1 MELVDNMIRAIRFE
15 NESRLGDP
23 RSPAEK
29 LEIFINKTSCEV
41 LNVVVTSTTT
51 FENSSYE
58 KRSWADEILL
68 IYRREEK
75 YGLKKGVLPG
85 SGQGDS

>member
-1 MELVDNMIRAIRFE
+1 MTRAIRFK

-41 LNVVVTSTTT
+41 LNVVVTSTTI

-68 IYRREEK
+68 IYRRREK
-75 YGLKKGVLPG
+75 DGLEKRVLPG
-85 SGQGDS
+85 SRQSDS

>member
-1 MELVDNMIRAIRFE
+1 MIRAIRFE

-41 LNVVVTSTTT
+41 LNVVVTSTTK

-68 IYRREEK
+68 IYRWREK
-75 YGLKKGVLPG
+75 DGLEERVLPG
-85 SGQGDS
+85 SRQGDS

>member
-1 MELVDNMIRAIRFE
+1 MIRAIRFK

-41 LNVVVTSTTT
+41 LNVVVTSTTI

-75 YGLKKGVLPG
+75 DEIERGILPR
-85 SGQGDS
+85 SG

>member
-1 MELVDNMIRAIRFE
+1 MIRAIRFK

-29 LEIFINKTSCEV
+29 LAIFINKTSCEV
-41 LNVVVTSTTT
+41 LNVVVTSTVI

-68 IYRREEK
+68 IYRRRGK
-75 YGLKKGVLPG
+75 DGLKKRIFPG
-85 SGQGDS
+85 SGRSDSKV

>member
-1 MELVDNMIRAIRFE
+1 MIRAIRFK

-29 LEIFINKTSCEV
+29 LAIFINKTSCEV
-41 LNVVVTSTTT
+41 LNVVVTSTAI

-58 KRSWADEILL
+58 KRSRADEILL
-68 IYRREEK
+68 IYRRRGKDGLEER
-75 YGLKKGVLPG
+75 VLPG
-85 SGQGDS
+85 SRQDDI

>member
-1 MELVDNMIRAIRFE
+1 MIRAIRFE

-41 LNVVVTSTTT
+41 LNVVVTSTTI

-68 IYRREEK
+68 IYRRREKDGLEERIF
-75 YGLKKGVLPG
+75 PG
-85 SGQGDS
+85 SGQSDS

>member
-1 MELVDNMIRAIRFE
+1 MIRAIRFK

-29 LEIFINKTSCEV
+29 LEIFINKTSWEV
-41 LNVVVTSTTT
+41 LNVVVTSTAI

-68 IYRREEK
+68 IYRRREKDGLEER
-75 YGLKKGVLPG
+75 VLPG

>member
-1 MELVDNMIRAIRFE
+1 MIKAIRFK

-41 LNVVVTSTTT
+41 LNVVVTSTTI

-68 IYRREEK
+68 IYRREEED
-75 YGLKKGVLPG
+75 GLKERVLPG
-85 SGQGDS
+85 SGQSDS

>member
-1 MELVDNMIRAIRFE
+1 MIRAIRFK

-41 LNVVVTSTTT
+41 LDVVVTSDLST
-51 FENSSYE
+51 EG
-58 KRSWADEILL
+58 KRWT
-68 IYRREEK
+68 
-75 YGLKKGVLPG
+75 
-85 SGQGDS
+85 

>member
-1 MELVDNMIRAIRFE
+1 MIRAIRFK

-41 LNVVVTSTTT
+41 LNVVVTSTVI
-51 FENSSYE
+51 FENSSVVSTFARLTRKE
-58 KRSWADEILL
+58 A
-68 IYRREEK
+68 
-75 YGLKKGVLPG
+75 GLMKCF
-85 SGQGDS
+85 

>member
-1 MELVDNMIRAIRFE
+1 MIRAIRFK
-15 NESRLGDP
+15 NESRLGDH

-41 LNVVVTSTTT
+41 LNVVVTSTTI

-68 IYRREEK
+68 IYRRREK
-75 YGLKKGVLPG
+75 YGLEERVLSG
-85 SGQGDS
+85 SGQSDS

>member
-1 MELVDNMIRAIRFE
+1 MIRAIRFE

-41 LNVVVTSTTT
+41 LNVVVTSTTI

-68 IYRREEK
+68 IYRRREK
-75 YGLKKGVLPG
+75 DGIEKRIFPR
-85 SGQGDS
+85 SG

>member
-1 MELVDNMIRAIRFE
+1 MIRAIRFK

-41 LNVVVTSTTT
+41 LNVVVTSTVI

-68 IYRREEK
+68 IYRRREK
-75 YGLKKGVLPG
+75 DGLKKGILPG
-85 SGQGDS
+85 SGRSDSKV

>member
-1 MELVDNMIRAIRFE
+1 MIRAIRFE

-41 LNVVVTSTTT
+41 LNVVVTSTTI

-68 IYRREEK
+68 IYRLREK
-75 YGLKKGVLPG
+75 DGLEERVIPG
-85 SGQGDS
+85 S

>member
-1 MELVDNMIRAIRFE
+1 MIRAIRFE

-23 RSPAEK
+23 ISPAEK

-41 LNVVVTSTTT
+41 LNVVVTSTTI

-68 IYRREEK
+68 IYRRREKDGLEER
-75 YGLKKGVLPG
+75 VLPG
-85 SGQGDS
+85 SRQGDS